1 MSKSGKRF
9 SAAFKKIDRN
19 SRYKVDKGMGLVVE
33 TATAKFDEAIDVAV
47 LLGVDPKQSDQ
58 QVRGA
63 VDLPHGAGKTVRV
76 IVFAKGPKEE
86 EAKNAGADFVGADDL
101 VTKINGGWLE
111 FDKAIA
117 TPDMMATVSKV
128 AKVLGPRGL
137 MPNPK
142 VGTVTMNVAAAVA
155 AEKKGKLDFRV
166 DKAAIVHAVIGRKS
180 MGADKLKDNFNAFMQ
195 ALVKAKPSTSKGIY
209 LRGVTVSSTMGP
221 GVKMDLSDLEGQL
234 SNKDQ

>member
-1 MSKSGKRF
+1 MGKRF
-9 SAAFKKIDRN
+9 TSASKAVDRMA
-19 SRYKVDKGMGLVVE
+19 RYKLADGIKLAVD

-63 VDLPHGAGKTVRV
+63 VDLPHGLGKTVRV
-76 IVFAKGPKEE
+76 VVFAKGPKEE
-86 EAKNAGADFVGADDL
+86 EAKAAGADLVGADDL
-101 VTKINGGWLE
+101 VAKINGGWLE

-142 VGTVTMNVAAAVA
+142 VGTVTMNVGAAVT

-180 MGADKLKDNFNAFMQ
+180 MGADKLKDNFSVFMA
-195 ALVKAKPSTSKGIY
+195 ALLKAKPATSKGNY
-209 LRGVTVSSTMGP
+209 LRSVTVSSTMGP
-221 GVKMDLSDLEGQL
+221 GVRMDLSDLESQL
-234 SNKDQ
+234 S

>member
-1 MSKSGKRF
+1 MSKKGKRF
-9 SAAFKKIDRN
+9 SAAVKKVDRAT
-19 SRYKVDKGMGLVVE
+19 RYKVEAGMKLVVD

-47 LLGVDPKQSDQ
+47 ILGVDPKQSDQ

-86 EAKNAGADFVGADDL
+86 EAKAAGADFVGADEL
-101 VTKINGGWLE
+101 VTKITGGWLD

-128 AKVLGPRGL
+128 AKILGPRGL

-142 VGTVTMNVAAAVA
+142 VGTVTMNVGAAVT

-180 MGADKLKDNFNAFMQ
+180 MGPEKLRDNFSAFMG
-195 ALVKAKPSTSKGIY
+195 ALMKAKPSTSKGIY

-221 GVKMDLSDLEGQL
+221 GIKMDLVELTGAEA
-234 SNKDQ
+234 